1 MEKLKAHEI
10 DSLLERVTTLR
21 NELGHSPPATAIK
34 DAIAEGFG
42 RAFSIDWVPSGLT
55 PWEGERLAR
64 LLPEFRSGTWID
76 RRAPGTQRREALRA
90 VHRGPGGVIRLLL
103 EVDLG
108 RSRIR
113 SAFLTGDF
121 FSFILL
127 GSLLGA
133 YISAVFWGIGYSLK
147 MEMDSGVLESNWM
160 TPVPR
165 LAFLV
170 GRTLTSLV
178 VTTLNCTG
186 VLLASWLL
194 FGFSAGGPVGKAML
208 ITLPMLAGLYGF
220 GFAFAGLVLL
230 MRDANTLVD
239 VSSFLVGELSGR
251 GFPVTVLPRALMV
264 ISLVLPTTY
273 GFDAVRAL
281 LLGTKPLLPLGV
293 AAVVL
298 VGFMVAMLVLGGMA
312 FSAIERV
319 CRARGTLGMH

>member
-1 MEKLKAHEI
+1 MI
-10 DSLLERVTTLR
+10 STLL
-21 NELGHSPPATAIK
+21 
-34 DAIAEGFG
+34 AIARKDLIMFFRYPINAVFRIVEP
-42 RAFSIDWVPSGLT
+42 IMWLT
-55 PWEGERLAR
+55 PA
-64 LLPEFRSGTWID
+64 FF
-76 RRAPGTQRREALRA
+76 
-90 VHRGPGGVIRLLL
+90 
-103 EVDLG
+103 LG
-108 RSRIR
+108 RGFSVDGT
-113 SAFLTGDF
+113 ATGFAAYTGTGDF